1 MQFEPHLSS
10 ADVIATFL
18 PAYIATYFSK
28 DDELVMPESSL
39 ADDIGVITGVLYTH
53 ACCATAQAITSQVS
67 QALNYSEALLIAA
80 HALSSIEV
88 CFL

>member
-18 PAYIATYFSK
+18 TAYIATYFST

-39 ADDIGVITGVLYTH
+39 ADDTVVIIGVLYTH
-53 ACCATAQAITSQVS
+53 ACCDSA
-67 QALNYSEALLIAA
+67 
-80 HALSSIEV
+80 
-88 CFL
+88 